1 MDFEYELK
9 KAKEKFGENSNVIRL
24 KKINI
29 EEFKE
34 YINKVSQEENIYGE
48 DLKEK
53 ISKEYNDMLY
63 DYLKISGTGIVQ
75 KQVQAI
81 KTVNNNKYILDK
93 IYEKVKNLDLN
104 KIDFEKNV
112 RSLKGKEEEFEKNE
126 ICVEL
131 NWIREQKTFI
141 DQSLI
146 EKYKK
151 MQNEKDIEKRKMYK
165 EKLERKFTG
174 KEVMKTLEIFAENT
188 EKGQL
193 AKGLKNREK

>member
-9 KAKEKFGENSNVIRL
+9 NAKEKFGENSNVIRL

-63 DYLKISGTGIVQ
+63 NYLKISGTGIVQ

-81 KTVNNNKYILDK
+81 KTVNNNPYILDN
-93 IYEKVKNLDLN
+93 IYDKVKDLDLS
-104 KIDFEKNV
+104 KINFQKNI
-112 RSLKGKEEEFEKNE
+112 RSLKGKEKEFEENE

-131 NWIREQKTFI
+131 NWIREQRKFI
-141 DQSLI
+141 SQSLI
-146 EKYKK
+146 EEYKK
-151 MQNEKDIEKRKMYK
+151 IQAEKSIEKRKMYK
-165 EKLERKFTG
+165 EKLERIHWKRSYEDSRDFCRRYRKRTISQR
-174 KEVMKTLEIFAENT
+174 V
-188 EKGQL
+188 
-193 AKGLKNREK
+193 KN

>member
-63 DYLKISGTGIVQ
+63 NYLKISGTGIVQ

-81 KTVNNNKYILDK
+81 KTVNNNPYILDN
-93 IYEKVKNLDLN
+93 IYDKVKDLDLS
-104 KIDFEKNV
+104 KINFKKNI
-112 RSLKGKEEEFEKNE
+112 RSLKGKEKEFEENE

-131 NWIREQKTFI
+131 NWIREQRKFI
-141 DQSLI
+141 SQSLI
-146 EKYKK
+146 EEYKK
-151 MQNEKDIEKRKMYK
+151 ILRNFCGKHRKRTISQRLEK
-165 EKLERKFTG
+165 
-174 KEVMKTLEIFAENT
+174 
-188 EKGQL
+188 
-193 AKGLKNREK
+193 

>member
-63 DYLKISGTGIVQ
+63 D
-75 KQVQAI
+75 
-81 KTVNNNKYILDK
+81 
-93 IYEKVKNLDLN
+93 
-104 KIDFEKNV
+104 
-112 RSLKGKEEEFEKNE
+112 
-126 ICVEL
+126 
-131 NWIREQKTFI
+131 
-141 DQSLI
+141 
-146 EKYKK
+146 
-151 MQNEKDIEKRKMYK
+151 
-165 EKLERKFTG
+165 
-174 KEVMKTLEIFAENT
+174 
-188 EKGQL
+188 
-193 AKGLKNREK
+193 